1 MFVLGGLHETRDCL
15 ADLMKSGLFVGML
28 GGIPNFARYFVGF
41 QRDPKLNSTELFY
54 LDPHVVISNKQMRP
68 EDYHCK
74 EYRSVPLKDIEKAVG
89 ICFYLRNPDDIVK
102 LKDLLTEVKERF
114 HDSLPFGAEL
124 RREEAKMQ
132 ELKDAGIRLIND
144 VPQVLPGRKMAFIH
158 PKSASGVL
166 VALYEITAEE

>member
-132 ELKDAGIRLIND
+132 ELGDD
-144 VPQVLPGRKMAFIH
+144 EE
-158 PKSASGVL
+158 KSISKEVQKESNMSSF
-166 VALYEITAEE
+166 V